1 MPWSSDTP
9 AARRALWWR
18 WLVLPFSLA
27 IFLISAVPLLLFL
40 VIAIPIAKVRG
51 WRQNR
56 RITQRLQA
64 VGRELE
70 WPDALH
76 RFQSGGHQ
84 FLMELS
90 TNDKRHTLWLVP
102 LSPSESETFGILPTY
117 CQFDANARD
126 TLGTLTKL
134 DQHSLERLVP
144 VLKEAI
150 RVKNSS
156 SYVRDAIIRFK
167 DSMRIILVWQK
178 ESPSALL
185 HGLVS

>member
-1 MPWSSDTP
+1 MPWSSNTP

-18 WLVLPFSLA
+18 WLVLPFSFA
-27 IFLISAVPLLLFL
+27 IFLISAVPPLLFL
-40 VIAIPIAKVRG
+40 AIAIPIAEVRG

-64 VGRELE
+64 DGREID
-70 WPDALH
+70 WSDALS

-84 FLMELS
+84 FLMELCKS
-90 TNDKRHTLWLVP
+90 DKQHKLWLVP
-102 LSPSESETFGILPTY
+102 LSPSESESFSILPTY
-117 CQFDANARD
+117 RQFDANARD
-126 TLGTLTKL
+126 AIGTLTKL

-144 VLKEAI
+144 ALKEAI

-178 ESPSALL
+178 VSPSALL
-185 HGLVS
+185 DGLVA

>member
-40 VIAIPIAKVRG
+40 AIAIPIGEVRS

-64 VGRELE
+64 DGRELE
-70 WPDALH
+70 WPDALR
-76 RFQSGGHQ
+76 RFESGGHQ
-84 FLMELS
+84 FLMELYK
-90 TNDKRHTLWLVP
+90 NDKHHKIWLVP
-102 LSPSESETFGILPTY
+102 LSPPELESFSILPTY
-117 CQFDANARD
+117 LHFDANARD

-134 DQHSLERLVP
+134 DRHSLERLVP
-144 VLKEAI
+144 ALKEAI
-150 RVKNSS
+150 RVKNSY
-156 SYVRDAIIRFK
+156 SYLREAIVRFK

-178 ESPSALL
+178 VSPTALL
-185 HGLVS
+185 DGLVA